1 MCAGTGL
8 VPASSHE
15 NASEDAPLILVVG
28 CGIGGAALALA
39 LQQRG
44 ARVLVL
50 ERDAAFSS
58 RKQGY
63 GLTMQQGAHAL
74 AQLGIR
80 AHGISSS
87 SHASFRPDGHVIGCY
102 GRALYRIKD
111 EPVADTGHEA
121 AEPHAIAREDTAD
134 GDKAPRRPKGRYNIH
149 LPRQRL
155 RALLVDAL
163 LPGTILWGTTLL
175 DFEEVA
181 DDSAGGG
188 CVQVRLSDGT
198 ERRCSVLVGAD
209 GIHSV
214 VRGMAERKLAANLAE
229 PVGLCY
235 LGVVVV
241 LGFAPCTHPLLRR
254 RVTQTLD
261 GSTRIYTMPFSGRH
275 RATPAEQEQLQH
287 HSDSDS
293 GDEREAESEHGVQAE
308 ADFTMWQL
316 SFPVASLAEAS
327 ALASRGAAAMRAEA
341 IARCGTWHRPLPEL
355 LAATRDEDVTGYPAF
370 DRWPLVDR
378 ALPSDSVA
386 DATTPLSRITLIGD
400 AAHPMS
406 PFKGQGANQAL
417 LDGVA
422 LARALQDSCIG
433 WQRGS
438 IECLPS
444 TTAPAPATEDAPL
457 PSPRTMSSMHAALST
472 AGGARNPFFNAALPA
487 LSVQQALAHF
497 EVQMATRVRSK
508 TEQSRAAVAF
518 LHSPAALAE
527 ANCTRAAAAA
537 SQSDRPEDELER
549 RRYEQGGLTELQVR
563 LAHDELARLL
573 SQAHHSAPA

>member
-1 MCAGTGL
+1 
-8 VPASSHE
+8 
-15 NASEDAPLILVVG
+15 LILIVG

-80 AHGISSS
+80 ARGISSS
-87 SHASFRPDGHVIGCY
+87 SHVSFRPDGHVIGCY
-102 GRALYRIKD
+102 GRALYRISSNEAFAEKG
-111 EPVADTGHEA
+111 EEA
-121 AEPHAIAREDTAD
+121 AEPRATASEHTVD
-134 GDKAPRRPKGRYNIH
+134 AGNSEKAPRRPKGRYNIH

-175 DFEEVA
+175 DFDEIA
-181 DDSAGGG
+181 DDAAGGG
-188 CVQVRLSDGT
+188 CVRARLSDGT
-198 ERRCSVLVGAD
+198 ERLCAVLVGAD

-214 VRGMAERKLAANLAE
+214 VRGMASRKLAADAAE
-229 PVGLCY
+229 PPGLCY
-235 LGVVVV
+235 LGCVVV
-241 LGFAPCTHPLLRR
+241 LGFAPCTHSLLRR

-275 RATPAEQEQLQH
+275 RAKPGEALMH
-287 HSDSDS
+287 RSDSDS
-293 GDEREAESEHGVQAE
+293 GSECGADGECAVQGQCAVQAG

-316 SFPVASLAEAS
+316 SFPVASLEEAS
-327 ALASRGAAAMRAEA
+327 ALTLRGAAAMRMEA
-341 IARCGTWHRPLPEL
+341 IARCGSWHTPLPEL

-370 DRWPLVDR
+370 DRWPVVDR
-378 ALPSDSVA
+378 PLLREGSVA
-386 DATTPLSRITLIGD
+386 DNTTALSRVTLIGD

-417 LDGVA
+417 LDAVG

-433 WQRGS
+433 WQRAPT
-438 IECLPS
+438 EHPPS
-444 TTAPAPATEDAPL
+444 PAVQTPPTAEDTPL

-472 AGGARNPFFNAALPA
+472 AGGARNPFFNPTVPA

-497 EVQMATRVRSK
+497 EVQMATRVRDK
-508 TEQSRAAVAF
+508 VEQSRAAAAF
-518 LHSPAALAE
+518 LHSAAALAE

-537 SQSDRPEDELER
+537 SQSHRPEDELER
-549 RRYEQGGLTELQVR
+549 RRYEQGGLTELQARVAR
-563 LAHDELARLL
+563 EELARLL
-573 SQAHHSAPA
+573 SLRSKP